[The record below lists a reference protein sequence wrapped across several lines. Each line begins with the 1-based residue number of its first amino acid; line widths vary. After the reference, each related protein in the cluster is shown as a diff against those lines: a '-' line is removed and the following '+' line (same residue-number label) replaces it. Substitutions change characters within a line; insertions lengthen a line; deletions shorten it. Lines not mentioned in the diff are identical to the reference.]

1 MSLDHLLVPSRTI
14 LIGIAVS
21 VVTSFLQSLGLT
33 LQRKSHLLEGARTI
47 PHPRPSYRRPLWLT
61 GFALFVASSFCGTT
75 LTISLLPVI
84 VLAPLGSVTL
94 ISNAIFAK
102 AILGDRFSPQA
113 IVATCLVV
121 AGGLLVGAFGTIPL
135 PTHSLEDLLNLYRR
149 PAFITYFS
157 LLELGVFLLM
167 LLAFSLQSRIDSL
180 KATQAPNPLS
190 TYPSS
195 DSTMSS
201 DPTIPLLLPADPP
214 SPLDDTALH
223 PHSSPSLSS
232 TDTQFFVP
240 QGTSCTQ
247 CGSRLALPHL
257 ELLCGLLYGILSG
270 MISSQSLLF
279 TKSGIELLLITLLE
293 GDNQFG
299 NPVTWLIVGALVFTA
314 LLQLYY
320 LNRGLELCDTLILA
334 PLAFCSYNVSTLFNG
349 LVYYNQ
355 FRALQHFQL
364 LLVLVGVLVLSAG
377 VIILS
382 LGNQPSKPDT
392 DSLTLPA
399 GPFNEPITDTRSG
412 RDGHLSFNAVCES
425 DGASVETSVV
435 SPHLPNDLCEC
446 RRSHIFT
453 GSQSWWDLLGRLLP
467 SRTRGPETQPLLQ

>member
-1 MSLDHLLVPSRTI
+1 LVPSRTI

-33 LQRKSHLLEGARTI
+33 LQRKSHLLEGARTT

-157 LLELGVFLLM
+157 LLELG
-167 LLAFSLQSRIDSL
+167 
-180 KATQAPNPLS
+180 
-190 TYPSS
+190 
-195 DSTMSS
+195 
-201 DPTIPLLLPADPP
+201 
-214 SPLDDTALH
+214 
-223 PHSSPSLSS
+223 
-232 TDTQFFVP
+232 FFVP

-377 VIILS
+377 V
-382 LGNQPSKPDT
+382 
-392 DSLTLPA
+392 
-399 GPFNEPITDTRSG
+399 
-412 RDGHLSFNAVCES
+412 
-425 DGASVETSVV
+425 
-435 SPHLPNDLCEC
+435 
-446 RRSHIFT
+446 
-453 GSQSWWDLLGRLLP
+453 
-467 SRTRGPETQPLLQ
+467 